1 MNYDSV
7 VWNIIDTYFKEN
19 PYALV
24 NHHLESYDRFLS
36 HDIPM
41 IFKQKNP
48 ITLVKNQD
56 ERTKEFNLRCDLYL
70 GGKDGNRIY
79 YGKPCIYDENGDPS
93 VKKRFMFPNEA
104 RLQNMT
110 YGMTIHYDVDVEFQL
125 RLPSPETGE
134 LETQTH
140 SMEISKVYLGKF
152 PIMLHSSYCILKDKP
167 RELLYNLGECRNDK
181 GGYFIVD
188 GKEKVI
194 ISQEK
199 FSNNIL
205 YIKDKVNDVYS
216 HSAEVRSESE
226 DASKPIRTTSV
237 RRVSPSDKNA
247 NGHLVV
253 ELPNVRK
260 AMPLFIVFRAL
271 GVLSDKDILKTIF
284 LDIDQNASY
293 LEHLLPSIH
302 DASKIFNQETAL
314 KYIATFTKEKTTAQV
329 LFILSDYFLP
339 HIGETNFR
347 EKAFYLGQMVFK
359 LLKVMLKEEPAT
371 DRDSFIYKRIELPGM
386 LLKELFN
393 EYYSLQ
399 LANIYKKFDK
409 EYYFHSGQ
417 YQGLQFINLIMD
429 NHEEGFKDR
438 IVEEGFRKG
447 FKGNWGAQS
456 HTKREG
462 VVQDLPRLSFNS
474 ALSLKRKVNL
484 PMDDSAKIVAPR
496 LLHGSQW
503 GYIDPV
509 DTPDG
514 GNVGLHKHLAI
525 MTQITNGYSRENM
538 LQWLLKHTSLIL
550 LADASYDVCGHS
562 IKVYINGKWVGCTV
576 NPQLMVAKIQ
586 QYRRIGCIPIMTSVS
601 WDIQRSEI
609 HIFTD
614 AGRMCRPLFYI
625 DQNDLMVNHEKV
637 FEKLGKSE
645 FSWMNCVVGFN
656 KPDATL
662 FKGYGIHFYDPLKL
676 YNVSTIEECFV
687 DGKAPVIEYID
698 SNETNMSYIHSQLD
712 IFKNK
717 KEMAEFYK
725 ANDYTHVEI
734 HPSLILGVMGNQ
746 IVFPNNNQLPR
757 DLFSCGQSKQGL
769 SLYHTNYQNRID
781 KTGIIL
787 NYGQIPIVKSRYFKY
802 INNEEHPYGE
812 NLIVAIMCY
821 NGYNVEDSLLINK
834 GSLERGLFSTTY
846 FNSYES
852 YEETNRVDGK
862 DAETRFT
869 KIASIQDS
877 IIGLKPGYD
886 YSQLDEFGLVKEGT
900 PMNDKTIVMGV
911 STNSVENPSLFIDSS
926 VTPKKGQKGVVDK
939 TFIAERNDGHKLAKV
954 RIREHRM
961 PTIGDKFCSRCGQK
975 GTIGMIVEERDMPM
989 TADGIRPDLIVNP
1002 HALPSRMTI
1011 GQLVEV
1017 IAGKLGLDIGVFGD
1031 CTAFIDNGSKNE
1043 YIGDLLTNQGFHS
1056 SGNEVIYNGMTG
1068 EQMEAD
1074 VFIGPTYYMRLKHMV
1089 KDKINYRAQG
1099 PRTLL
1104 TRQTV
1109 QGRANDGGLRIGE
1122 MERDG
1127 IIGHGASQFLNDSL
1141 MNRGDSYM
1149 VGVCNKTGMIAI
1161 VNPTQNLFLSPMAD
1175 GPLKFE
1181 GDLNSNSVNV
1191 EKVSK
1196 YGNDFSIIRVPYAF
1210 KLLIQELAAM
1220 NVKMALITED
1230 NINQL
1235 QSMTFSNNVK
1245 LLLNTGMDME
1255 DYVDETETPLS
1266 EMVVQKEP
1274 AELSPI
1280 SPEYQNPAPVP
1291 APVPAAPAP
1300 MAQTAKN
1307 KYPQFVKAGVLD
1319 LNKGIIESVAPTP
1332 EAMASSDSYDYGPN
1346 APDYATPI
1354 NDSNSPY
1361 YGPNSSGPSPMP
1373 VPTPM
1378 LQQSLGANIAPSP
1391 THNPPFIPPP
1401 SLPVSEENTM
1411 SYSATDISN
1420 SPTTPQSGG
1429 RHRNNILDN
1438 YIDNGPADET
1448 NDTNTH
1454 SNERNSANTTQETPL
1469 DTISQLSGPLIIKK
1483 GQ

>member
-1 MNYDSV
+1 MNYDTV

-24 NHHLESYDRFLS
+24 NHHLESYDRFFS

-48 ITLVKNQD
+48 ITIIKNQD
-56 ERTKEFNLRCDLYL
+56 EKTKEFNLQCELYL
-70 GGKDGNRIY
+70 GGKNGEKIY
-79 YGKPCIYDENGDPS
+79 YGKPCIYDENGDAS
-93 VKKRFMFPNEA
+93 VKKRFMYPNEA
-104 RLQNMT
+104 RLQNMS
-110 YGMTIHYDVDVEFQL
+110 YGMTIHYDVDVEFKIKV
-125 RLPSPETGE
+125 PSTETGE

-140 SMEISKVYLGKF
+140 SMELSKVYLGKF

-205 YIKDKVNDVYS
+205 YIKGKVNDVYS
-216 HSAEVRSESE
+216 HSSEVRSESE

-237 RRVSPSDKNA
+237 RRVAPSDKNA
-247 NGHLVV
+247 NGQLVV

-271 GVLSDKDILKTIF
+271 GVLSDKDVLKSIF
-284 LDIDQNASY
+284 LDIEQNASY
-293 LEHLLPSIH
+293 LEYLLPSIH
-302 DASKIFNQETAL
+302 DANKIFNQETAL

-329 LFILSDYFLP
+329 LYILSDYFLP
-339 HIGETNFR
+339 HVGEMNFR
-347 EKAFYLGQMVFK
+347 EKSFYLGQMVFK
-359 LLKVMLKEEPAT
+359 LLKVMLKEEQPT

-417 YQGLQFINLIMD
+417 YNGLQFINLIMD

-447 FKGNWGAQS
+447 FKGNWGSQS

-474 ALSLKRKVNL
+474 ALSLKRKVSL

-503 GYIDPV
+503 GFIDPV

-514 GNVGLHKHLAI
+514 GNVGLHKHLSI
-525 MTQITNGYSRENM
+525 MTQITNGYSREDM
-538 LQWLLKHTSLIL
+538 LKWLIKHTSLIL
-550 LADASYDVCGHS
+550 LTDASFDLCSHS

-576 NPQLMVAKIQ
+576 NPQYMVTKIQ

-614 AGRMCRPLFYI
+614 AGRMCRPLFFI
-625 DQNDLMVNHEKV
+625 EQGGKGNNDLMVNHEKV
-637 FEKLGKSE
+637 FEKIGKGE
-645 FSWMNCVVGFN
+645 FAWMNCVVGFN

-662 FKGYGIHFYDPLKL
+662 FKGYGTHFYDPFQL
-676 YNVSTIEECFV
+676 YNVQTIEECFV
-687 DGKAPVIEYID
+687 DGLAPVIEYID

-712 IFKNK
+712 IFKER
-717 KEMAEFYK
+717 KELNMFYK
-725 ANDYTHVEI
+725 TNDFTHVEI

-757 DLFSCGQSKQGL
+757 DLFSCGQSKQGI
-769 SLYHTNYQNRID
+769 SLYHSNYQNRID

-834 GSLERGLFSTTY
+834 ASLERGLFSTTY
-846 FNSYES
+846 YNSYES
-852 YEETNRVDGK
+852 YEETNRIGGK

-869 KIASIQDS
+869 NIASIQDS
-877 IIGLKPGYD
+877 IVGLKPGYD
-886 YSQLDEFGLVKEGT
+886 YSQLDNFGLVKEGT
-900 PMNDKTIVMGV
+900 PMNDKTVVMGV
-911 STNSVENPSLFIDSS
+911 STNSLENPSLFIDSS

-939 TFIAERNDGHKLAKV
+939 TFIAERNDGLRLAKV
-954 RIREHRM
+954 RIRENRM
-961 PTIGDKFCSRCGQK
+961 PMIGDKFCSRCGQK
-975 GTIGMIVEERDMPM
+975 GTIGMIVEERDMPI

-1043 YIGDLLTNQGFHS
+1043 YIGDLLTKQGFHN
-1056 SGNEVIYNGMTG
+1056 SGNEVVYNGMTG

-1089 KDKINYRAQG
+1089 KDKINYRALG

-1149 VGVCNKTGMIAI
+1149 VGICNKTGMIAV
-1161 VNPTQNLFLSPMAD
+1161 VNPAQNLFLSPMID

-1181 GDLNSNSVNV
+1181 GDLNSNSVNI

-1196 YGNDFSIIRVPYAF
+1196 YGNDFSIVCIPYAF
-1210 KLLIQELAAM
+1210 KLLIQELAGM

-1230 NINQL
+1230 NINQI
-1235 QSMTFSNNVK
+1235 QSMTFSKNVK
-1245 LLLNTGMDME
+1245 ILLNTAMDID
-1255 DYVDETETPLS
+1255 DYIDETETPLHEIIRS
-1266 EMVVQKEP
+1266 DD
-1274 AELSPI
+1274 ELVNVNPDEVSGSPGYGPLGSDVSVY
-1280 SPEYQNPAPVP
+1280 SPDTSQDFYYSPTYGPDSP
-1291 APVPAAPAP
+1291 GRRP
-1300 MAQTAKN
+1300 ML
-1307 KYPQFVKAGVLD
+1307 PP
-1319 LNKGIIESVAPTP
+1319 ETP
-1332 EAMASSDSYDYGPN
+1332 E
-1346 APDYATPI
+1346 TPE
-1354 NDSNSPY
+1354 
-1361 YGPNSSGPSPMP
+1361 
-1373 VPTPM
+1373 TPEPE
-1378 LQQSLGANIAPSP
+1378 SL
-1391 THNPPFIPPP
+1391 PFIPVFTAPESVP
-1401 SLPVSEENTM
+1401 GTDESISETF
-1411 SYSATDISN
+1411 
-1420 SPTTPQSGG
+1420 QGG
-1429 RHRNNILDN
+1429 NILDH
-1438 YIDNGPADET
+1438 YIEKTEEPEDNEQ
-1448 NDTNTH
+1448 
-1454 SNERNSANTTQETPL
+1454 NENQVSIENPL
-1469 DTISQLSGPLIIKK
+1469 DNISQLNGPLIIKK